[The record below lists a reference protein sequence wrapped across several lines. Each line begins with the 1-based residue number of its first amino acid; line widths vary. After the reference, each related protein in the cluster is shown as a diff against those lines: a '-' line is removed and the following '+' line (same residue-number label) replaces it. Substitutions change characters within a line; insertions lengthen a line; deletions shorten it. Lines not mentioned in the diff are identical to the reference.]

1 VRSTATLRGIT
12 LVPPTF
18 PPQDERFMDAHQV
31 LGLAPTATLDDAE
44 DAYRR
49 LLRVH
54 HPDLHQDDGPGALA
68 AAELRTAA
76 INAAIA
82 HVRRVARSEP
92 VGVAAPW
99 IGFDPA
105 AWHNDPDD
113 DHPQVACPLCDEWFS
128 TAGSLKAHAATAHEM
143 RMARPRRSWRR
154 PRFPA
159 VSLAVFAPANL
170 LVALLVGA
178 TANQVL
184 GSAAVA
190 VWATALTMAPSAI
203 RMLTSDG

>member
-1 VRSTATLRGIT
+1 
-12 LVPPTF
+12 
-18 PPQDERFMDAHQV
+18 MDAHQV
-31 LGLAPTATLDDAE
+31 LGLEPTATLDDAE

-54 HPDLHQDDGPGALA
+54 HPDLHQHDGPGALA

-82 HVRRVARSEP
+82 HVRRVSRTDP
-92 VGVAAPW
+92 VGPAGPW

-105 AWHNDPDD
+105 AWQNDPED
-113 DHPQVACPLCDEWFS
+113 DHPLVSCPLCDEWFA

-143 RMARPRRSWRR
+143 RMHRARRSWRP
-154 PRFPA
+154 PRLPSVPLVLFLP
-159 VSLAVFAPANL
+159 LNL
-170 LVALLVGA
+170 LIALLAGA
-178 TANQVL
+178 TANQLL

-190 VWATALTMAPSAI
+190 VWVTALTMAPSAI
-203 RMLTSDG
+203 RLLASEA